1 MRVRERERLWATLC
15 VRGYARGDVFVCAFG
30 GDRMRKVCLGVCVR
44 GSRDLSPPPSRPE
57 RQCVCAGEREKQR
70 DSVCMREWTRDSV
83 CVRERKRASVFLGRL
98 KYGNKSISDNPA
110 MCATLACFAM
120 LNAILPCLM
129 IVGAGHRMRSLSIC
143 FCVRLRERG
152 NLWVN
157 RWVCMRDPL
166 YLCPLKRVNVGID
179 RLIIMNKCLSDVL
192 RCSMA

>member
-120 LNAILPCLM
+120 LNAILLCLM

-157 RWVCMRDPL
+157 QWVCMRDPL

>member
-1 MRVRERERLWATLC
+1 MRRLESFIRVKVPLQRETVCVCARERETEWLC
-15 VRGYARGDVFVCAFG
+15 V
-30 GDRMRKVCLGVCVR
+30 
-44 GSRDLSPPPSRPE
+44 
-57 RQCVCAGEREKQR
+57 CVCKRPRE
-70 DSVCMREWTRDSV
+70 
-83 CVRERKRASVFLGRL
+83 RERKRASVFLGRL

-120 LNAILPCLM
+120 LNAILLCLM

-157 RWVCMRDPL
+157 QWVCMRDPL

-179 RLIIMNKCLSDVL
+179 RLIIMNNVSLTYYVALWRNL
-192 RCSMA
+192 RK